1 MGKNNLIITIGRQYG
16 SGGIE
21 VGRRLS
27 ELLNIPCYD
36 KELAERAAQKSTI
49 NEKFFREYD
58 EKIIRSLYY
67 FGADEYDAT
76 IMPQSQELFQAQAEA
91 IRSIAEDESCIFI
104 GRCADLVLRD
114 FPNCINV
121 FLHAS
126 REYRIKRMI
135 EVYGVPMGEVDSIM
149 NKIDKQRQKYHNV
162 FSDKKWNDISIYHLT
177 VDSGWLGM
185 EKTAKL
191 IYDYAKLVVPGDA

>member
-1 MGKNNLIITIGRQYG
+1 
-16 SGGIE
+16 
-21 VGRRLS
+21 
-27 ELLNIPCYD
+27 
-36 KELAERAAQKSTI
+36 
-49 NEKFFREYD
+49 
-58 EKIIRSLYY
+58 
-67 FGADEYDAT
+67 
-76 IMPQSQELFQAQAEA
+76 
-91 IRSIAEDESCIFI
+91 
-104 GRCADLVLRD
+104 
-114 FPNCINV
+114 
-121 FLHAS
+121 
-126 REYRIKRMI
+126 MI